1 MSKGSSGGSYVPSLS
16 PEQNAM
22 IRAQTGFFT
31 NTVQPNYELATQ
43 GATNLYQGEL
53 PYVTNAAQNLAGVAG
68 QAQNVLG
75 TTGQNALA
83 SGVGALQNIASPAY
97 QQAQLQAALAPAQAQ
112 YQQNIANQ
120 RAQFGAAGNLGSA
133 REALAERQT
142 AGNAMSGQQQ
152 ATAAVLRDIAQQ
164 QMAAGTQLGQFGLA
178 GLSGAQGAAQNQL
191 TAAFT
196 PQQLFNQY
204 ASALYGTPAASY
216 SPNFS
221 GTQGYNTTGQTTN
234 IGASGVLG
242 TIGGLSALF
251 SDINL
256 KEHIVYVG
264 DHQGHRLY
272 DFNYRGRPERYR
284 GVMAQDVLGY
294 RPDAVVVDS
303 SGYLKVDYA
312 MLGLEMIEIKQ
323 GQ

>member
-1 MSKGSSGGSYVPSLS
+1 MSFGKGGGTSTTIPTLS

-22 IRAQTGFFT
+22 IKAQTGFFT
-31 NTVQPNYELATQ
+31 NTVAPAYETAVQ

-53 PYVTNAAQNLAGVAG
+53 PYVTNAAQNLAGVSG

-133 REALAERQT
+133 REALAEQQLAGT
-142 AGNAMSGQQQ
+142 ARSGQQQ

-164 QMAAGTQLGQFGLA
+164 QMAAGTQLGQFGLQ
-178 GLSGAQGAAQNQL
+178 GIQGAQGAAQTQL

-196 PQQLFNQY
+196 PQQLYNQY
-204 ASALYGTPAASY
+204 ASLLFGTPAASY

-221 GTQGYNTTGQTTN
+221 GTQGQTTN
-234 IGASGVLG
+234 TS
-242 TIGGLSALF
+242 
-251 SDINL
+251 N
-256 KEHIVYVG
+256 
-264 DHQGHRLY
+264 
-272 DFNYRGRPERYR
+272 FNAG
-284 GVMAQDVLGY
+284 
-294 RPDAVVVDS
+294 
-303 SGYLKVDYA
+303 
-312 MLGLEMIEIKQ
+312 IKI
-323 GQ
+323 